1 MAAPRSKAG
10 ATWWIRALSVAIAL
24 LALTFQIAPGD
35 EHLEWSFSAPPHP
48 EKVGA
53 VAERSSSDG
62 AASGREHTIV
72 QFPSG
77 IETLTGRL
85 FYPSTTSTNTTSVP
99 PPVVV
104 LAHGFGL
111 TQDCAL
117 DRFVKAFVK
126 AGFAAFTFDYATFGS
141 STGLPRQQV
150 HPSQHVADLK
160 AALNALRERSE
171 KLQVDTTRLALWGT
185 SLGGGH
191 VLNLAAEWGA
201 FQDTPSSSMMI
212 RAVVAQVPALASG
225 AESVLLGTLVRSPGR
240 TAVSL
245 VKVLAAV
252 VKWLVLQSWNSI
264 SSMMGRQQQ
273 HTSWYLPLIGQ
284 PGSAG
289 LMQNEGDFEGYS
301 SLIPAPNNQKHNA
314 GTGWKNAVTVPS
326 ALRVLV
332 YRPLQH
338 VHRIR
343 TPTLL
348 IAAERDTLCPTGHV
362 EATAQRIRAASNATT
377 TELLVL
383 PGAGHFDVYH
393 GDALQKTLTAEIAFL
408 QKHLQE

>member
-1 MAAPRSKAG
+1 M
-10 ATWWIRALSVAIAL
+10 
-24 LALTFQIAPGD
+24 
-35 EHLEWSFSAPPHP
+35 
-48 EKVGA
+48 
-53 VAERSSSDG
+53 
-62 AASGREHTIV
+62 
-72 QFPSG
+72 
-77 IETLTGRL
+77 
-85 FYPSTTSTNTTSVP
+85 
-99 PPVVV
+99 
-104 LAHGFGL
+104 
-111 TQDCAL
+111 
-117 DRFVKAFVK
+117 
-126 AGFAAFTFDYATFGS
+126 
-141 STGLPRQQV
+141 
-150 HPSQHVADLK
+150 
-160 AALNALRERSE
+160 LRERQGD
-171 KLQVDTTRLALWGT
+171 LQVDATRLALWGT

-201 FQDTPSSSMMI
+201 FHDTASSSMMI

-225 AESVLLGTLVRSPGR
+225 AESVLLGTLVRAPGL

-252 VKWLVLQSWNSI
+252 VKWSVRQSWSI
-264 SSMMGRQQQ
+264 ITSSIMGRQQQ
-273 HTSWYLPLIGQ
+273 QHSSWYLPLIGQ

-301 SLIPAPNNQKHNA
+301 SLIPESDNNQKNNA
-314 GTGWKNAVTVPS
+314 GAGWKNAVTVPS

-332 YRPLQH
+332 YRPLRH

-348 IAAERDTLCPTGHV
+348 IAAEHDTLCLVVHV
-362 EATAQRIRAASNATT
+362 EAAAQRIRAASNGTT

-393 GDALQKTLTAEIAFL
+393 GDTLQKTLAAEIAFL